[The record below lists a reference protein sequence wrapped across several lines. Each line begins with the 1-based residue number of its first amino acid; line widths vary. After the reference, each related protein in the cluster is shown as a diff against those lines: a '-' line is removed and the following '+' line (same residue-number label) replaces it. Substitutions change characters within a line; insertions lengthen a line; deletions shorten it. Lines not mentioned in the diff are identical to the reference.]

1 MLSAYVVITLV
12 FGIVLSYLCLI
23 HRLWLR
29 SVFSE
34 DRGPRADMKIAGGVG
49 SFSESNLG
57 WPGKMVAAQTGRH
70 TMEVGTK

>member
-12 FGIVLSYLCLI
+12 FGIVLSFLCLI

-34 DRGPRADMKIAGGVG
+34 DRRPKADTKIAGDVG

-57 WPGKMVAAQTGRH
+57 WPGKMVAAQTGRR
-70 TMEVGTK
+70 TMEARTK